1 MLNIVL
7 VSLGT
12 FFSIHHLDYSH
23 AYAGARPLSDVMS
36 FPDYLVA
43 AIEHMSYRTSSSTG
57 EPTELGMMGWGVAA
71 LQIAG
76 FCLGGFIVYGM
87 LTAVPYCARCSKYF
101 GKLWNRTVRW
111 KDVDLM
117 LPSYNASA
125 QLLQEGQ
132 LQSAINEF
140 AAIPK
145 QPRRA
150 KALVTMELSK
160 CPTCENRQIKLTAQK
175 LSGNNFT
182 KMAEVIMSTELPILS
197 PAQGAAAAAK

>member
-1 MLNIVL
+1 
-7 VSLGT
+7 
-12 FFSIHHLDYSH
+12 
-23 AYAGARPLSDVMS
+23 
-36 FPDYLVA
+36 
-43 AIEHMSYRTSSSTG
+43 
-57 EPTELGMMGWGVAA
+57 
-71 LQIAG
+71 
-76 FCLGGFIVYGM
+76 M
-87 LTAVPYCARCSKYF
+87 LTAVPYCNRCSKYF
-101 GKLWNRTVRW
+101 NKLWSRTLRW

-150 KALVTMELSK
+150 KALLTMELRK
-160 CPTCENRQIKLTAQK
+160 CPACENRQIKLTAQK

-182 KMAEVIMSTELPILS
+182 KVAEVIMPTELPVAA
-197 PAQGAAAAAK
+197 PAQGVAVAIK